1 MYKYLL
7 ESLLSI
13 IWGTYLAM
21 ELLGNST
28 FNFLRNHKTIL
39 RAALSFTF
47 STPIQEGSNSMYF
60 QVFSDSLIQNNV
72 DFNYSKLELFFLR
85 KTTKEKPETA
95 ISKDSIFLLN
105 NLNNGR

>member
-1 MYKYLL
+1 
-7 ESLLSI
+7 
-13 IWGTYLAM
+13 
-21 ELLGNST
+21 
-28 FNFLRNHKTIL
+28 
-39 RAALSFTF
+39 
-47 STPIQEGSNSMYF
+47 MYF

-72 DFNYSKLELFFLR
+72 DFNYSKLELFLR

>member
-1 MYKYLL
+1 
-7 ESLLSI
+7 
-13 IWGTYLAM
+13 
-21 ELLGNST
+21 
-28 FNFLRNHKTIL
+28 
-39 RAALSFTF
+39 
-47 STPIQEGSNSMYF
+47 MYF